1 MAREGEKGQV
11 KLLVATLSPFV
22 VRVRIALALKGI
34 DYEIIQEDLKN
45 KSELLLQ
52 SNPVYKQ
59 IPVLI
64 HNGKPICESMII
76 MQYIEEV
83 WDKKAPKLLP
93 KDPYDRAIARF
104 WTAFIDDKLLQC
116 LRGVLFDQGEQQHKA
131 AEESVAR
138 FLSIEDALR
147 TNGCFSGKQ
156 YFGGD
161 EIGLVDIALG
171 SMLPFLKGLE
181 KATDTVLIDVEKVPL
196 LRAWMDRFC
205 TANGVKEVMPNPAKQ
220 LEVISARRALLT
232 SAPPRS

>member
-59 IPVLI
+59 IPVFI
-64 HNGKPICESMII
+64 HNGKHVCQSLII
-76 MQYIEEV
+76 VQYIEEA
-83 WDKKAPKLLP
+83 WNNKASNLMP

-104 WTAFIDDKLLQC
+104 WAAFIDDKLQ
-116 LRGVLFDQGEQQHKA
+116 KA
-131 AEESVAR
+131 VEDNVTNLLLIEE
-138 FLSIEDALR
+138 ALR
-147 TNGCFSGKQ
+147 TNRCFAGKA

-161 EIGLVDIALG
+161 EIDLIDIALG
-171 SMLPFLKGLE
+171 GMSTYIRALE
-181 KATDTVLIDVEKVPL
+181 KATNTILIDPKKMSL
-196 LRAWMDRFC
+196 LTAWMDRF
-205 TANGVKEVMPNPAKQ
+205 GKSEGLKEVMPDPAKHAAY
-220 LEVISARRALLT
+220 LSAWRAKVIS
-232 SAPPRS
+232 PPTAN

>member
-64 HNGKPICESMII
+64 HNGKPVCQSLII
-76 MQYIEEV
+76 VQYIEEA
-83 WDKKAPKLLP
+83 WNNKAPNLMP

-104 WTAFIDDKLLQC
+104 WAAFIDDKLFPC
-116 LRGVLFDQGEQQHKA
+116 LFAALFGQGEQLQKA
-131 AEESVAR
+131 VEDSVTNLLLIEE
-138 FLSIEDALR
+138 ALR
-147 TNGCFSGKQ
+147 TNRCFAGKA

-161 EIGLVDIALG
+161 EIGLIDIALG
-171 SMLPFLKGLE
+171 GFSTYFRALE
-181 KATDTVLIDVEKVPL
+181 KATNTILIDPKKMPL
-196 LRAWMDRFC
+196 LTAWMDRF
-205 TANGVKEVMPNPAKQ
+205 GKSDGLKEVMPDPVEHAAY
-220 LEVISARRALLT
+220 LSAWRARVIS
-232 SAPPRS
+232 PPTAN